1 AASSQTTWL
10 SGVRFTGGCR
20 RSVYTTVPE
29 QAAPDSPH
37 PSNNP
42 KTRFFIITLPQAKHQ
57 ASVKKATAK
66 ISV

>member
-1 AASSQTTWL
+1 M
-10 SGVRFTGGCR
+10 
-20 RSVYTTVPE
+20 YTTVPA

-42 KTRFFIITLPQAKHQ
+42 KTRFFIITLPKAKHQ